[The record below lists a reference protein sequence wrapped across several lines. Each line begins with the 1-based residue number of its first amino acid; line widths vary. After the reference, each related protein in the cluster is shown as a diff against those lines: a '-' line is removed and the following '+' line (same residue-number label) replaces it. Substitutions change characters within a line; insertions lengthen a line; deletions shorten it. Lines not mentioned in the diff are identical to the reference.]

1 LLHKTRGLA
10 PFPGVVL
17 FSEVKH
23 KKSIEKNREYND
35 EKRKDNP
42 RQETYNTVDEGMT
55 PYNIFH
61 FLVSQPNTSFPTALE
76 K

>member
-1 LLHKTRGLA
+1 MM
-10 PFPGVVL
+10 
-17 FSEVKH
+17 
-23 KKSIEKNREYND
+23 KKERTTHD
-35 EKRKDNP
+35 RKP
-42 RQETYNTVDEGMT
+42 YNTVDEGMT